1 MGRFCRCCQSL
12 SAQPELPQPHLR
24 TQWPTLHYHSWMSD
38 GKIPAFIYLTTCVRL
53 NSSAVSIEEGFP
65 LSHGIQ
71 WGSNVHL
78 GFQPWPGGVNRRWVH
93 RGDPRAW
100 QWLRSGLGMWTTV
113 LQQRAANGSAVLL
126 LLCSA
131 SAAHSP
137 LAGGEQS
144 PGAEHTGTS
153 ACLGPHSTTQ
163 RCIFGVLR
171 RGCCRETPV
180 RTTEAAA
187 RGTDKGPWKGRGVR
201 WGQGG
206 LPEGG
211 RRAEPEVVSAPP
223 LQGAVPHRLERCF
236 GINGQVWSRGEGL
249 RWYTFLT
256 SSVM

>member
-1 MGRFCRCCQSL
+1 
-12 SAQPELPQPHLR
+12 
-24 TQWPTLHYHSWMSD
+24 
-38 GKIPAFIYLTTCVRL
+38 
-53 NSSAVSIEEGFP
+53 
-65 LSHGIQ
+65 
-71 WGSNVHL
+71 
-78 GFQPWPGGVNRRWVH
+78 
-93 RGDPRAW
+93 
-100 QWLRSGLGMWTTV
+100 MWTTV

-171 RGCCRETPV
+171 RGCCRKTPV

-211 RRAEPEVVSAPP
+211 RRGEPEVLSAPP

>member
-38 GKIPAFIYLTTCVRL
+38 GKIPAFICLTTCVRL

-171 RGCCRETPV
+171 RGCCRKTPV

-206 LPEGG
+206 C
-211 RRAEPEVVSAPP
+211 RRACGEESLKCCPHLRCRALCRTASSAA
-223 LQGAVPHRLERCF
+223 LG
-236 GINGQVWSRGEGL
+236 
-249 RWYTFLT
+249 
-256 SSVM
+256 